1 MKAKSEIMKQGK
13 LIIFSAPSGSGK
25 TTLVH
30 HLLQQ
35 SGLNLAFSVSATSR
49 EKRLNETDGKDY
61 FFISPEEFL
70 QKIKNNEF
78 VEWEE
83 VYKNNYYGT
92 LKSEVERLLKQGKNV
107 IFDIDVKGGLN
118 IKKQYPNNSL
128 AIFVQPPSIAELKK
142 RLQSRQT
149 ESPEKIKMRIDK
161 ADEEMQYAGDFDV
174 IIVNDDLEKAKN
186 EAYRIVKSF
195 IENNRDEKK

>member
-1 MKAKSEIMKQGK
+1 LKAKSEIMKQGK